1 MVIYWD
7 DEEIT
12 GADKKIAS
20 IINDIEIL
28 VVKDLDEEKFSSLIV
43 RLKGI
48 SEHFPENVKRYIDE
62 IRDVVEFTIKHYKRE
77 GAETPDIS
85 FLYG

>member
-62 IRDVVEFTIKHYKRE
+62 IRDVVEFTRDYRLKTINLLIF
-77 GAETPDIS
+77 IS
-85 FLYG
+85 SLQ